1 MTDLPFEID
10 FALDDWQAGDGN
22 AAFNPIPA
30 KLNLRHDR
38 LDLTFDDGRAVW
50 IEQQDG
56 TIRIHGYLSAETGH
70 DGPVN
75 LDIEQT
81 RFTVGTDDT
90 NLLVVSSQPDTPGSV
105 PAAEGTSKP
114 HTQNIRSFLD
124 LSTGHLREET
134 TKWLSRDPGTFE
146 SETGYLVWVPGE
158 HSDCARYPR
167 ELHII
172 LSWARGVADYVMFDR
187 DAPTDDRFAIFDW

>member
-56 TIRIHGYLSAETGH
+56 TIRIHGYLSEETGH

-75 LDIEQT
+75 LDCAFRDHPIT
-81 RFTVGTDDT
+81 
-90 NLLVVSSQPDTPGSV
+90 GSD
-105 PAAEGTSKP
+105 
-114 HTQNIRSFLD
+114 NIRSVI
-124 LSTGHLREET
+124 
-134 TKWLSRDPGTFE
+134 P
-146 SETGYLVWVPGE
+146 
-158 HSDCARYPR
+158 
-167 ELHII
+167 I
-172 LSWARGVADYVMFDR
+172 
-187 DAPTDDRFAIFDW
+187 